1 MDLRGNK
8 DYSTRRKKSIYSVQG
23 KDGNRIGT
31 ACAVRKN
38 GEFRLLT
45 WCKPGLESA
54 KAITVDRY
62 CSKHPQHQH
71 KYTVKTPLEKE
82 NGMTFM
88 QLESEPEHFLE
99 MTKVPANQGNISAYT
114 FDGRKRRKLKF
125 KKSKEG
131 VGYEL
136 KMKKPKQKKVADFA
150 IGAPIILEGQET
162 RERVVVGIVDENLSP
177 VFFSET
183 DFGKY
188 YRNCKRW
195 YMDRS
200 VG

>member
-1 MDLRGNK
+1 MFRGNT
-8 DYSTRRKKSIYSVQG
+8 DYSITRKKSIYSVQG

-38 GEFRLLT
+38 GKFRLLT
-45 WCKPGLESA
+45 WFKPGLESV

-62 CSKHPQHQH
+62 CSQHPRHQH
-71 KYTVKTPLEKE
+71 KYPVKTPLEKE

-88 QLESEPEHFLE
+88 QLESEPDHFLE
-99 MTKVPANQGNISAYT
+99 MAKVPANQGDISAYT

-131 VGYEL
+131 AGYEL
-136 KMKKPKQKKVADFA
+136 KKKPKQKKVAEFA
-150 IGAPIILEGQET
+150 IGAPIIIELQGT

-177 VFFSET
+177 VFFSEA

-195 YMDRS
+195 
-200 VG
+200 